1 MSSLAGADQGPA
13 VASPLPFTVK
23 ILLIYP
29 YCLQERPQD
38 DDVRPVPIG
47 VYYIGALLQ
56 AHNHEVEILNW
67 HAVNKTPHEI
77 KRTLALKKPDII
89 GFSVLHANRWGAID
103 IAKVAKKLRPK
114 VQIVFGG
121 IGATFLWQ
129 YLLATYRQIDY
140 AVVGEG
146 EYAFLELVECLE
158 KGDAHRIG
166 TVPGLAFRK
175 EGKIV
180 LTGPAAPLA
189 DIDSLPNP
197 ARYFTFQH
205 VISSRGCPYN
215 CSFCGS
221 PRFWNRKVRFHSPA
235 YFVEQLELLHDK
247 GITYFYVSDDTFTLK
262 RERVLAI
269 CRLILEK
276 GLPVTWQA
284 ISRVNCIDEEML
296 YWLRKAGCIQ
306 ISFGVESGS
315 ERIRDFLNKDISTGD
330 ITRAF
335 RLTRRYG
342 ILPRAY
348 FIYGSPGESWETIQ
362 ESIDLMHAIKPLD
375 MASYILDI
383 YPGTALYRDYQERTG
398 SNDDIWQQ
406 RIEDIMYFETDPELS
421 AEMVMAFG
429 NRLRTEF
436 YRNLH
441 HYADTIDL
449 VDLEDL
455 YPEHADFCSRLAM
468 TFSHGDF
475 AGNDA
480 VQDKE
485 ETAEK
490 LFTRALHYHPEQRAY
505 LGLAILLQKRRD
517 FAGSIRILTEGI
529 THFPAN
535 EQLHICLGISHMNCG
550 QFAQALQCL
559 EKFAAAPGVQPY
571 IAACCEQLGSNAG

>member
-1 MSSLAGADQGPA
+1 
-13 VASPLPFTVK
+13 VK

-47 VYYIGALLQ
+47 LYYVGALLR

-67 HAVNKTPHEI
+67 HAINKTPKEI
-77 KRTLALKKPDII
+77 KKTLARNKPDII
-89 GFSVLHANRWGAID
+89 GFSILHANRWGAID

-114 VQIVFGG
+114 VKIVLGG
-121 IGATFLWQ
+121 IGATFLWP
-129 YLLATYRQIDY
+129 YLMATYRQIDY
-140 AVVGEG
+140 CVVGEG
-146 EYAFLELVECLE
+146 EYPFLRLVKLLE
-158 KGDAHRIG
+158 KRGTDQIG
-166 TVPGLAFRK
+166 AVPGIAYRK
-175 EGKIV
+175 EGEIV
-180 LTGPAAPLA
+180 LSGAVEPLA

-205 VISSRGCPYN
+205 VVSSRGCPYN

-221 PRFWNRKVRFHSPA
+221 PQFWNRKVRFHSPA
-235 YFVEQLELLHDK
+235 YFVEQFELLHDK
-247 GITYFYVSDDTFTLK
+247 GVSYFYVSDDTFTLK

-269 CRLILEK
+269 CRLILQK
-276 GLPVTWQA
+276 KLPLTWQA

-296 YWLRKAGCIQ
+296 YWMRKAGCIQ
-306 ISFGVESGS
+306 ISYGVESGS
-315 ERIRDFLNKDISTGD
+315 KRIRDFLNKNIATDDIK
-330 ITRAF
+330 RAF
-335 RLTRRYG
+335 HLTRSYG

-348 FIYGSPGESWETIQ
+348 FIYGSPGENWETIQ

-398 SNDDIWQQ
+398 NSDEIWRQ

-421 AEMVMAFG
+421 AETVMAFG

-475 AGNDA
+475 ARNEA
-480 VQDKE
+480 VAEKE
-485 ETAEK
+485 KTAEK
-490 LFTRALHYHPEQRAY
+490 LFTKALQYHPEHRAY
-505 LGLAILLQKRRD
+505 LGSGILLQKRRD

-529 THFPAN
+529 TYFPAS
-535 EQLHICLGISHMNCG
+535 EQLHICLGISLMNTG
-550 QFAQALQCL
+550 QFARALECL
-559 EKFAAAPGVQPY
+559 EKFGTAPAARPY
-571 IAACCEQLGSNAG
+571 IAACREQLGRTG

>member
-1 MSSLAGADQGPA
+1 
-13 VASPLPFTVK
+13 VK

-47 VYYIGALLQ
+47 AYYVGALLR
-56 AHNHEVEILNW
+56 AHNHEVGILNW
-67 HAVNKTPHEI
+67 HAVNRTPKEI
-77 KRTLALKKPDII
+77 KKTLAREKPDII
-89 GFSVLHANRWGAID
+89 GFSILHANRWGAID

-114 VQIVFGG
+114 VKIVFGG

-129 YLLATYRQIDY
+129 YLMAAYRQIDY
-140 AVVGEG
+140 CVVGEG
-146 EYAFLELVECLE
+146 EYPFLRLVEMLAKRE
-158 KGDAHRIG
+158 ANRIE
-166 TVPGLAFRK
+166 TVPGIAFRK

-180 LTGPAAPLA
+180 LSGPVEPLV

-205 VISSRGCPYN
+205 VVSSRGCPYN

-221 PRFWNRKVRFHSPA
+221 PQFWDRRVRLHSPA

-247 GITYFYVSDDTFTLK
+247 GVSYFYVSDDTFTLK

-269 CRLILEK
+269 CRLILRK
-276 GLPVTWQA
+276 KLPITWQA

-296 YWLRKAGCIQ
+296 YWMRKSGCIQ
-306 ISFGVESGS
+306 ISYGVESGS
-315 ERIRDFLNKDISTGD
+315 ERIRDFLNKNIATDDIK
-330 ITRAF
+330 RAF
-335 RLTRRYG
+335 HLTRSYG

-348 FIYGSPGESWETIQ
+348 FIYGSPGENWETIQ

-383 YPGTALYRDYQERTG
+383 YPGTALYRDYQKRTG
-398 SNDDIWQQ
+398 NSDEIWRQ
-406 RIEDIMYFETDPELS
+406 RIEDIMYFETVPEMN
-421 AEMVMAFG
+421 AETVMAFG

-441 HYADTIDL
+441 HYADTVAL
-449 VDLEDL
+449 VDREDL

-475 AGNDA
+475 ARNDA
-480 VQDKE
+480 VVEKE
-485 ETAEK
+485 KIAEK
-490 LFTRALHYHPEQRAY
+490 LFAMALRYHPEHRAY
-505 LGLAILLQKRRD
+505 LGSGILLQKRRD

-529 THFPAN
+529 AHFPAS
-535 EQLHICLGISHMNCG
+535 EQLHICLGISYMNTG
-550 QFAQALQCL
+550 QFARALECL
-559 EKFAAAPGVQPY
+559 EKFDTAPAARPY
-571 IAACCEQLGSNAG
+571 IAACREQLGRTS